1 MDLSEIK
8 SLKQAISIEVKNHI
22 ENLGTFKNFEID
34 EVRSVFME
42 DRYFNHLSNS
52 IFQGTPFKIDF
63 ILGTI
68 DIVYR
73 QGTSKIHN
81 PSIAPRFAVSNLMAQ
96 YNHKEKKF
104 EVLGLETLK

>member
-1 MDLSEIK
+1 MDAAAMN
-8 SLKQAISIEVKNHI
+8 SLKQAISEEVKNHI
-22 ENLGTFKNFEID
+22 EDLGTFKTFEIH

-52 IFQGTPFKIDF
+52 VFQGTPFKIDF

-73 QGTSKIHN
+73 QGSSKIHN
-81 PSIAPRFAVSNLMAQ
+81 PGLAPRFAISNLLAQ
-96 YNHKEKKF
+96 YNIKDEEF
-104 EVLGLETLK
+104 EVLSMESLK